1 MPIKLLDNEELLAV
15 IEDGYILSR
24 IKGNRL
30 KQGFSKEVRRL
41 YKVDNIVKV

>member
-15 IEDGYILSR
+15 IKDGYILSR

-30 KQGFSKEVRRL
+30 KQGFLKKVRRL
-41 YKVDNIVKV
+41 YKVDNVVKV